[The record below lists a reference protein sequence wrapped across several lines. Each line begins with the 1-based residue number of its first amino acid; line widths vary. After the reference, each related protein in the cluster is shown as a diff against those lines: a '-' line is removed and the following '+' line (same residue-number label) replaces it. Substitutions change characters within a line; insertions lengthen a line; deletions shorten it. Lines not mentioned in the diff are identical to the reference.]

1 MKGPLSESSS
11 RIIEVW
17 GMNYVCNCKQ
27 IYAGFLTVFSIPTVI
42 HTQRLH
48 VFLFAENRMA
58 DDVLGIILIPFYYIY
73 IP

>member
-1 MKGPLSESSS
+1 
-11 RIIEVW
+11 
-17 GMNYVCNCKQ
+17 MNYVCNCKQ